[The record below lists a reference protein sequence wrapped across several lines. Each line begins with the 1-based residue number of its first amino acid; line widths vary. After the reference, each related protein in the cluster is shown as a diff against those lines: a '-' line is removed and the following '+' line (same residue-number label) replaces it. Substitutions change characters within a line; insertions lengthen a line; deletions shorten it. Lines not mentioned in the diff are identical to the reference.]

1 MILPENKKRVLLAV
15 KKAQGILGKI
25 TDMVEADTYCL
36 DVVQQV
42 NAVAGLMRGARG
54 ALIRNHLQSC
64 GTDKLTCH
72 TAPQDKDAF
81 IEELVRVIDAG
92 S

>member
-1 MILPENKKRVLLAV
+1 MILPENKKKVLLAV
-15 KKAQGILGKI
+15 KKAQGTLSLIHAMI
-25 TDMVEADTYCL
+25 EADKYCL

-72 TAPQDKDAF
+72 AERADKDAF
-81 IEELVRVIDAG
+81 IEELVKVIDAG

>member
-1 MILPENKKRVLLAV
+1 MILPENEKRVLLAV
-15 KKAQGILGKI
+15 KKAQGVLEKI
-25 TDMVEADTYCL
+25 AKMIEENRYCL

-42 NAVAGLMRGARG
+42 NAVTGLMRGARG

-64 GTDKLTCH
+64 ASGKLACH
-72 TAPQDKDAF
+72 TDPKERGEF
-81 IEELVRVIDAG
+81 IDELVKVIDAG